1 MNCINYTY
9 KRVQSSGTPKDAR
22 THFSLEAMI
31 WVFIPA
37 YNEEHA
43 IEDLLR
49 NIHELLE
56 NKPHQILVVDDGSR
70 DETPNILKRLTQEL
84 PLTVMTHTTNRG
96 LGETERDGFEY
107 IAWTA
112 EPDDLLVRVEGD
124 GTHGTTYIESLI
136 AKLEE
141 GYDVVNT
148 SRFQEGG
155 KQMGVNAYRS
165 FISRCA
171 NLFMKVLFGIEG
183 MKDYSCGF
191 RAYRVGVLRQ
201 AFQLMGSEFLQLR
214 GLGFTSTLEIV
225 VKLSLVGCRFAE
237 VPFVLRYDMKQG
249 PSKMVSSITTLGYL
263 TMAVMHHWPF
273 GGWRQRYREIGKAF
287 RFDRQKAMRHF
298 AKPESKPLNGS
309 TLTCVE

>member
-1 MNCINYTY
+1 
-9 KRVQSSGTPKDAR
+9 
-22 THFSLEAMI
+22 MI
-31 WVFIPA
+31 WVLIPA

-43 IEDLLR
+43 IESLSR
-49 NIHELLE
+49 SIHELLE
-56 NKPHQILVVDDGSR
+56 GKPHRILVVDDGSR
-70 DETPNILKRLTQEL
+70 DETPNILKRLTKEL

-112 EPDDLLVRVEGD
+112 EPDDILVRVEGD
-124 GTHGTTYIESLI
+124 GTHGTKYIESLI

-141 GYDVVNT
+141 GFDVVNT

-155 KQMGVNAYRS
+155 KQLGVNGYRAL
-165 FISRCA
+165 ISRCA
-171 NLFMKVLFGIEG
+171 NLFMKILFGIEG

-191 RAYRVGVLRQ
+191 RAYRVRMLRD
-201 AFQLMGSEFLQLR
+201 AFELLGSEFLQLR
-214 GLGFTSTLEIV
+214 GLGFTSTLEII
-225 VKLSLVGCRFAE
+225 VKLNLIGSRFAE
-237 VPFVLRYDMKQG
+237 VPFVLRYDKKQG

-273 GGWRQRYREIGKAF
+273 GGWRQRYREVGNAY
-287 RFDRQKAMRHF
+287 RFDRVKAVEHYS
-298 AKPESKPLNGS
+298 KIESHPSNGS